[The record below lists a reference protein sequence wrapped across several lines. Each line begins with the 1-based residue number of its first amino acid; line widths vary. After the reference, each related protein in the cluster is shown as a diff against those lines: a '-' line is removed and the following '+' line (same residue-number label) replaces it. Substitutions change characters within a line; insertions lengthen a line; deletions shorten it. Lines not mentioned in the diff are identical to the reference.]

1 MKLTWAVITLVLVC
15 TLMSVGVAQEPI
27 AQPSASRPQPIGSVA
42 MAQSPLL
49 ISQLE
54 QAAMNANQDIARV
67 RIDKWKTD
75 GGTKQQAQS
84 RAQSIQR
91 NIANALPVLLQQ
103 ARQTPDSLTVNFKLY
118 RNVKALYDEFATLS
132 EYAGA
137 FGAKDDYRLLGTD
150 AQNLD
155 TLSRSLADR
164 VDTLATQ
171 MDTQMMQLRTQAAQA
186 RAQAAAAPPKKIVVD
201 DNAPVK
207 KTKKKA
213 AKPSTTTTKT
223 PE

>member
-1 MKLTWAVITLVLVC
+1 MKLISASITLVVLA
-15 TLMSVGVAQEPI
+15 GVMMAQAPI
-27 AQPSASRPQPIGSVA
+27 AQPSSRTPQPLGGVA

-49 ISQLE
+49 LSEIE
-54 QAAMNANQDIARV
+54 QASRNANQDIARV

-75 GGTKQQAQS
+75 GGTKQQAQA

-91 NIANALPVLLQQ
+91 NIANALPVLLSE
-103 ARQTPDSLTVNFKLY
+103 ARQNPDALAVNFKLY

-164 VDTLATQ
+164 VETLATQ
-171 MDTQMMQLRTQAAQA
+171 MDTQITQLRAQAAQA
-186 RAQAAAAPPKKIVVD
+186 RSTAAPTGPKKIIVD

-207 KTKKKA
+207 KTTKKKTA
-213 AKPSTTTTKT
+213 AKPAPKT

>member
-1 MKLTWAVITLVLVC
+1 MRFISALLTVLLC
-15 TLMSVGVAQEPI
+15 AALATAQQPVAS
-27 AQPSASRPQPIGSVA
+27 PSANTPRPLGGVA
-42 MAQSPLL
+42 MAQSPILL
-49 ISQLE
+49 SQLE
-54 QAAMNANQDIARV
+54 QAAQNANQDVARV

-75 GGTKQQAQS
+75 GGIKRQAES

-91 NIANALPVLLQQ
+91 NINNALPVLLNE
-103 ARQTPDSLTVNFKLY
+103 ARQTPDSIAVNFKLY

-137 FGAKDDYRLLGTD
+137 FGAKDDFRLLGTD

-155 TLSRSLADR
+155 TLSRTLADR
-164 VDTLATQ
+164 VETLATQ
-171 MDTQMMQLRTQAAQA
+171 MDTQVTQLRAQAAQA
-186 RAQAAAAPPKKIVVD
+186 KSQAAATPPKKIVVD

-207 KTKKKA
+207 KTTKKKSA
-213 AKPSTTTTKT
+213 AKPSTTTTKS

>member
-1 MKLTWAVITLVLVC
+1 MKLISASITLL
-15 TLMSVGVAQEPI
+15 LLVGVMMAQAPI
-27 AQPSASRPQPIGSVA
+27 AQPSSRTPQPLGGVA

-49 ISQLE
+49 LSEIE
-54 QAAMNANQDIARV
+54 QASRNANQDIARV

-75 GGTKQQAQS
+75 GSTKQQAQA

-91 NIANALPVLLQQ
+91 NIANALPVLLSE
-103 ARQTPDSLTVNFKLY
+103 ARQNPDAIAVNFKLY
-118 RNVKALYDEFATLS
+118 RNVKVLYDEFATLS

-164 VDTLATQ
+164 VETLATQ
-171 MDTQMMQLRTQAAQA
+171 MDTQLTQLRAQAAQA
-186 RAQAAAAPPKKIVVD
+186 RSTAASAGPKKIIVD

-207 KTKKKA
+207 KTTKKKTA
-213 AKPSTTTTKT
+213 AKPAPKN